1 MGALSTN
8 PTATIE
14 PIQNKF
20 ATTCKLS
27 TSVSNDTRGTFFE
40 MESSSIITLADVQAA
55 ASRIQGHVRVTP
67 CVASGRLSTLTGTN
81 LFLKFEN
88 LQETGS
94 FKERGAANLLELL
107 SADERARG
115 VITAS
120 AGNHAQAVA
129 RHAERLGIAAH
140 VVMPE
145 TTPLVKIMSTRRFGA
160 HVELTGRSYDEAAE
174 RAAEVSRERDLVY
187 VHPFDDARVIA
198 GQGTLGLELLQQQP
212 DLEAIVVPVGGGGL
226 LAGIACAVK
235 ETAPHVAVFGVESL
249 AFPGM
254 KRRLETEAPPSLRGG
269 KTIADGIAV
278 RRVGAL
284 TTPLVRKYVDDVALV
299 DEEDI
304 AEAILVLLE
313 QEKTVVEGAGA
324 VGFAALL
331 QRALPV
337 ADKKVAVVL
346 SGGNIDVNLVA
357 RIIERGLVKTGRLAR
372 IELTVPDVAGTL
384 ARIADAVAATRANII
399 QIEHDRTFGEA
410 ELGETRIEFVI
421 ETFGFEHV
429 DKVRESLAKAGYS
442 ANVLDMRA
450 APASVVPLSGR

>member
-1 MGALSTN
+1 M
-8 PTATIE
+8 
-14 PIQNKF
+14 
-20 ATTCKLS
+20 
-27 TSVSNDTRGTFFE
+27 
-40 MESSSIITLADVQAA
+40 
-55 ASRIQGHVRVTP
+55 RVTP
-67 CVASGRLSTLTGTN
+67 CVASGRLSALTGTT

-107 SADERARG
+107 SDEERKRG
-115 VITAS
+115 VVTAS

-174 RAAEVSRERDLVY
+174 RAGVIARERNLVY

-198 GQGTLGLELLQQQP
+198 GQGTLGLELLEQQP

-235 ETAPHVAVFGVESL
+235 ETAPHVAVYGVESL

-254 KRRLETEAPPSLRGG
+254 KRRMETEAPPSLRGG

-278 RRVGAL
+278 RHVGSL
-284 TTPLVRKYVDDVALV
+284 TTPLVRKYVDDVVLV
-299 DEEDI
+299 DEEEI

-331 QRALPV
+331 QRTLPL
-337 ADKKVAVVL
+337 AGKKVAVVL

-357 RIIERGLVKTGRLAR
+357 RIIERGLVKTGRLTR
-372 IELTVPDVAGTL
+372 IELTAPDVAGTL
-384 ARIADAVAATRANII
+384 ARIADVIAAARANII
-399 QIEHDRTFGEA
+399 QIEHDRTFSDA
-410 ELGETRIEFVI
+410 ELGETRIELVL

-429 DKVRESLAKAGYS
+429 EEVRAGLLDAGFA
-442 ANVLDMRA
+442 ANVVGMH
-450 APASVVPLSGR
+450 APPKSVVPLPAR